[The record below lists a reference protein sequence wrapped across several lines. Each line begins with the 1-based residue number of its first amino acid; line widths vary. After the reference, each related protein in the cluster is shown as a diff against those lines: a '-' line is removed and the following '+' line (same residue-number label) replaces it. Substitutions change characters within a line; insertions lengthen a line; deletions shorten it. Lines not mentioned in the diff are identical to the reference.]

1 MKILT
6 EQEIKRIG
14 EGNTGSWQDD
24 LQFARAIESAVLE
37 KLKNQTPF
45 GFCYYDELFEEY
57 RFAKW
62 KFREEAEPVYKLPE
76 VKP

>member
-1 MKILT
+1 MILT
-6 EQEIKRIG
+6 DEEIALWLHIAD
-14 EGNTGSWQDD
+14 EPIN
-24 LQFARAIESAVLE
+24 FARAIESAVLE